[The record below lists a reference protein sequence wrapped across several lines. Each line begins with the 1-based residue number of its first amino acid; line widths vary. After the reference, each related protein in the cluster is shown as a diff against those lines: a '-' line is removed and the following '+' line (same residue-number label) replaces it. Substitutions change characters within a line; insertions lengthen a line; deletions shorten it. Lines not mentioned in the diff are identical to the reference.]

1 MVIMDKITASPDET
15 RQIGEDFVKFLD
27 TGKVVSFFGDL
38 GSGKTCMIQGICAG
52 LGVKGYVNS
61 PTFIIINE
69 YQGAIDSV
77 VIPVYHFD
85 LYRVGGINE
94 LIELGAEDYFFGDGI
109 CLVEWSERASEILPD
124 RRLEVEMFYVDDEH
138 RRILVTDTASY

>member
-1 MVIMDKITASPDET
+1 MVILDKITASPDET

-61 PTFIIINE
+61 PTFIIIN
-69 YQGAIDSV
+69 
-77 VIPVYHFD
+77 
-85 LYRVGGINE
+85 
-94 LIELGAEDYFFGDGI
+94 
-109 CLVEWSERASEILPD
+109 
-124 RRLEVEMFYVDDEH
+124 
-138 RRILVTDTASY
+138 

>member
-15 RQIGEDFVKFLD
+15 RQIGEDFVQFLD
-27 TGKVVSFFGDL
+27 IGKVVSFSGDL

-69 YQGAIDSV
+69 YQGSIDSV

-124 RRLEVEMFYVDDEH
+124 RRLEVEMFYVDDKH